1 MTRPIVWLFFGAAAV
16 LGVTA
21 CSDSSDE
28 IAALQAQVAELQEQ
42 VSQTTT
48 RAPTLTRPTTTT
60 RAPATTRA
68 TTTTRAPAT
77 TQTQAPATTRASAIT
92 HTFSDAEVSSLR
104 NMCAKV
110 GCPYFIQQAVGAGFF
125 ETILPRPNP
134 SPRLCNYSEVKA
146 WINSK
151 KYDDPEW
158 PLFVERECGP
168 YK

>member
-42 VSQTTT
+42 VSQ
-48 RAPTLTRPTTTT
+48 
-60 RAPATTRA
+60 
-68 TTTTRAPAT
+68 TTTRAPAT

>member
-48 RAPTLTRPTTTT
+48 RAP
-60 RAPATTRA
+60 ATTRA
-68 TTTTRAPAT
+68 TTTTRAPVT
-77 TQTQAPATTRASAIT
+77 TQTRAPATTRASAIT
-92 HTFSDAEVSSLR
+92 HTFTVAEVSSLR
-104 NMCAKV
+104 NMCVKS
-110 GCPYFIQQAVGAGFF
+110 GCPSFIEQAVGAGFSKLN
-125 ETILPRPNP
+125 LPGSIRPDP

-146 WINSK
+146 WINSN